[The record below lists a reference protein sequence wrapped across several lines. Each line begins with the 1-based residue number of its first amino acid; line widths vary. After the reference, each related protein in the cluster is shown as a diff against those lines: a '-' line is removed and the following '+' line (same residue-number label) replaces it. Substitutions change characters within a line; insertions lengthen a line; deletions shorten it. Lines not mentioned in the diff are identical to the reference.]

1 VVSPPGVASRIEHLV
16 RSVFHVSTQLLS
28 AATDPYRGRWLTVAS
43 RVCRSR
49 RSYSPTVSPLRYL
62 LAAVVLALLV
72 RAGRVAWSRRSLA
85 YDVWRTARPRHLLGA
100 TGMLVLVIATSY
112 VLIALAPVLGRGLG
126 DLFGSTGNAVFA
138 PVDAAARATQVG
150 TEAAS
155 GAGDVLYVLAITV
168 FLGLLATLLP
178 WFAFVEEEV
187 FRAGSET
194 WSTPRR
200 AVGALW
206 FGSVHL
212 VMLVPLA
219 AALSIAVAG
228 GVYGEVYR
236 RGTRREA
243 RAPESLRR
251 AFQPTKRSRASV
263 DQAVEQAVTL
273 AVAQARITALPPAD
287 ALPEGST
294 LTTVMASAAHA
305 ARERQT
311 RGLHASTVWHTVFN
325 SLVVLLVWVSLLFE
339 ALG

>member
-1 VVSPPGVASRIEHLV
+1 M
-16 RSVFHVSTQLLS
+16 RSVLRVATQHLS
-28 AATDPYRGRWLTVAS
+28 ATMGSHRGRWLTVAAP
-43 RVCRSR
+43 VCRSQG
-49 RSYSPTVSPLRYL
+49 SYAHTVSPLRYL
-62 LAAVVLALLV
+62 LAAVVLTLLV
-72 RAGRVAWSRRSLA
+72 RAGRVAWSRRTLA
-85 YDVWRTARPRHLLGA
+85 YDVWRTARPRHLLGGA
-100 TGMLVLVIATSY
+100 GMLVLVIATSY
-112 VLIALAPVLGRGLG
+112 TLIGLAPVLGRGLG

-155 GAGDVLYVLAITV
+155 GAGDVLYLLAITV

-178 WFAFVEEEV
+178 WFAFVEEEL
-187 FRAGSET
+187 FRAGSEM

-206 FGSVHL
+206 FGAVHL

-243 RAPESLRR
+243 RAPESLRL

-263 DQAVEQAVTL
+263 ALAVE
-273 AVAQARITALPPAD
+273 QARITASVPVG
-287 ALPEGST
+287 ALPDEAMSDDST
-294 LTTVMASAAHA
+294 PDAMELEADA
-305 ARERQT
+305 ARERQI

-325 SLVVLLVWVSLLFE
+325 SLVVLLVWVSLVLE
-339 ALG
+339 TLS

>member
-1 VVSPPGVASRIEHLV
+1 MGS
-16 RSVFHVSTQLLS
+16 
-28 AATDPYRGRWLTVAS
+28 YRGRWLTVAGP
-43 RVCRSR
+43 VCRSR
-49 RSYSPTVSPLRYL
+49 RSYARTVPPLRYL
-62 LAAVVLALLV
+62 LAIVVLTLLV

-112 VLIALAPVLGRGLG
+112 TLIGLAPVLGRGLG
-126 DLFGSTGNAVFA
+126 DLFGITGNAVFA
-138 PVDAAARATQVG
+138 PVDAAAGATQVG

-155 GAGDVLYVLAITV
+155 GAGDVLFLLAITV
-168 FLGLLATLLP
+168 FLGLLGMLLP

-243 RAPESLRR
+243 RAPQSLRN

-263 DQAVEQAVTL
+263 ALAVE
-273 AVAQARITALPPAD
+273 QARITASVPVAALPAD
-287 ALPEGST
+287 ALPDDIAMDSSPDLAME
-294 LTTVMASAAHA
+294 LAAHA
-305 ARERQT
+305 AQERQT

-325 SLVVLLVWVSLLFE
+325 SLVVLLVWLSLVLE
-339 ALG
+339 TLI

>member
-1 VVSPPGVASRIEHLV
+1 MRAA
-16 RSVFHVSTQLLS
+16 TQHLS
-28 AATDPYRGRWLTVAS
+28 AAMGSYRGRWLTVAAP
-43 RVCRSR
+43 VCRSR
-49 RSYSPTVSPLRYL
+49 RSYAHIVTPLRYL
-62 LAAVVLALLV
+62 LAIVVLTLLV
-72 RAGRVAWSRRSLA
+72 RAGRVAWSRRNLA

-112 VLIALAPVLGRGLG
+112 ALIGLAPVLGRGLG

-155 GAGDVLYVLAITV
+155 RTGDVLYLLSITV
-168 FLGLLATLLP
+168 FLGLLAMLLP
-178 WFAFVEEEV
+178 WFAFVEEEL

-194 WSTPRR
+194 WSTARR

-243 RAPESLRR
+243 RAPESLRL

-263 DQAVEQAVTL
+263 VLAVE
-273 AVAQARITALPPAD
+273 QARITASVPAG
-287 ALPEGST
+287 ALPAGGLPSGGLPSEALTDDST
-294 LTTVMASAAHA
+294 PDTMALEAHA
-305 ARERQT
+305 ARERQI

-325 SLVVLLVWVSLLFE
+325 SLVVLLVWVSLVLE
-339 ALG
+339 TLS